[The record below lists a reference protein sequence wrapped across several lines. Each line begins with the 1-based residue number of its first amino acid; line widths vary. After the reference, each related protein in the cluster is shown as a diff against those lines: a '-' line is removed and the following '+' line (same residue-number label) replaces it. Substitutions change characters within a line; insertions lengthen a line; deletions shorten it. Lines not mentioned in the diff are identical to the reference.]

1 MKILFHTNY
10 PGSGTGYGE
19 QAAIVAPRLAALGHD
34 VVISAM
40 TSLGQRADKWE
51 GIPCLPGGFST
62 YGNDVI
68 GQHARSFFGGGPGL
82 LLVLYD
88 AWAIEP
94 EAIAGLATAVWSPVH
109 SWPLHGGDKRFWMAS
124 GAQPIA
130 ISRYG
135 ERLMREFGLQPV
147 YVPHGIDTGT
157 FRPLSAGER
166 AEARDVL
173 GVPRDAFM
181 IAIVGAN
188 KGTSPPRKAWGE
200 QFQAF
205 AQFRRRHKD
214 AVLYVHS
221 IAASPHGIDMRP
233 MAASLGIEKSV
244 YFSANY
250 PQITGLYPPGFVA
263 GVMGA
268 ADVLSN
274 PSYGEGFGLPVV
286 EAQACGTPVVVGD
299 NSAQP
304 ELCGAGWTVPCQP
317 VWVPQDD
324 AWWHAPSIE
333 GITAAW
339 EEAYEAR
346 GDQQLRERARDF
358 AQRYDADLVAATY
371 WKPALDMLSMF
382 AGAEPVRAGGAVPLP
397 TAEADG
403 LTWILRGHHTG
414 DGLAVSH
421 EDNLAPIFDQ
431 LLPQDGVFVDVG
443 AHVGRWSLRLARKAS
458 RVVAVEANP
467 ETVAVLRA
475 HIEINHVT
483 NVDVVEQAAWD
494 EETRLVLDDP
504 NQQVGGGSTRT
515 VETQDQAYRG
525 SIFAV
530 DAAPLDFVPEIAALD
545 RIDLVK
551 LDVEG
556 ADLRALR
563 GLAGTL
569 AKHGPAL
576 LIERHDIYGYYQ
588 LDELTGLL
596 EELGY
601 GWQHVTITLQGGNV
615 APYIAAKPQEM
626 TKDG

>member
-1 MKILFHTNY
+1 
-10 PGSGTGYGE
+10 
-19 QAAIVAPRLAALGHD
+19 V
-34 VVISAM
+34 
-40 TSLGQRADKWE
+40 
-51 GIPCLPGGFST
+51 
-62 YGNDVI
+62 
-68 GQHARSFFGGGPGL
+68 
-82 LLVLYD
+82 
-88 AWAIEP
+88 WA
-94 EAIAGLATAVWSPVH
+94 PVH
-109 SWPLHGGDKRFWMAS
+109 SWPLSGGDKRFWMAS

-135 ERLMREFGLQPV
+135 ERLMREFGLQPA

-205 AQFRRRHKD
+205 AQFRRRHSD

-263 GVMGA
+263 GVMGT

-304 ELCGAGWTVPCQP
+304 ELCGAGWRVACQP

-346 GDQQLRERARDF
+346 GDQQLRERAREF
-358 AQRYDADLVAATY
+358 ALRYEADLVAATY
-371 WKPALDMLSMF
+371 WKPALEMLEQYC
-382 AGAEPVRAGGAVPLP
+382 GAAPVRAPQAGAVPLP
-397 TAEADG
+397 TRESDG
-403 LTWILRGHHTG
+403 LKWVQRGSHTDDWIATGH
-414 DGLAVSH
+414 
-421 EDNLAPIFDQ
+421 EENLEPYLDT
-431 LLPQDGVFVDVG
+431 LMPEGGVFVDVG
-443 AHVGRWSLRLARKAS
+443 AHVGRWALRMAKKAS
-458 RVVAVEANP
+458 HVVAVEANP
-467 ETVAVLRA
+467 DTAAVLRYHVALNAVDNVAVLKL
-475 HIEINHVT
+475 
-483 NVDVVEQAAWD
+483 AAWD
-494 EETRLVLDDP
+494 SETFLRLDDP
-504 NQQVGGGSTRT
+504 NRRLTGGSTRVVEDVSGT
-515 VETQDQAYRG
+515 VK
-525 SIFAV
+525 
-530 DAAPLDFVPEIAALD
+530 AAPLDRYLATEPRV
-545 RIDLVK
+545 DLIK

-556 ADLRALR
+556 ADLNALR
-563 GLAGTL
+563 GLRETL
-569 AKHGPAL
+569 KRCGPAL
-576 LIERHDIYGYYQ
+576 LVERHDMYGYYH
-588 LDELTGLL
+588 LDDLHALL
-596 EELGY
+596 AELGY
-601 GWQHVTITLQGGNV
+601 AWQDITIGLTGGSI
-615 APYIAAKPQEM
+615 APYLVAKPLTELENRN
-626 TKDG
+626 G